1 MRHNITEYFLY
12 KQALFRL
19 FSVEFKT
26 VHRVKQYLDAKGI
39 SLNAFDKAIGAGN
52 GYFGKQLKKAG
63 SIGSDVVEKII
74 CEYPD
79 LNPSWVLT
87 GFGDMLLPLDKSTDK
102 NTRTYVD
109 RYENTVASEPESA
122 NYAPPT
128 SAKTAPAT
136 APATHYFGHPQVITV
151 NEKDEELVT
160 LVSVKAA
167 AGYLNGY
174 ADPEYIESLPTI
186 KFPGLKG
193 GSHRAF
199 EVKGQSMMPTLH
211 NSCIAI
217 ARFEESF
224 NNIKDRRI
232 YVIVT
237 KYDGIV
243 VKRVLNRIEQSGKLI
258 LLSDNQN
265 KREYPNIIME
275 ADEVLQIWY
284 LRAALGFEF
293 HEPNELY
300 NRFNDLEAQVTILQD
315 SIKKLIK

>member
-1 MRHNITEYFLY
+1 MIEVNNRFLEVYEYLLERKY
-12 KQALFRL
+12 ILSKR
-19 FSVEFKT
+19 EFMDKI
-26 VHRVKQYLDAKGI
+26 GI
-39 SLNAFDKAIGAGN
+39 SSSMFTEISKGRSNVGMKVIQNTVNEFPFI
-52 GYFGKQLKKAG
+52 
-63 SIGSDVVEKII
+63 
-74 CEYPD
+74 D
-79 LNPSWVLT
+79 LNWWIS
-87 GFGDMLLPLDKSTDK
+87 GKGEMLLSPNSIEQK
-102 NTRTYVD
+102 NSRTYKTNYTNSVF
-109 RYENTVASEPESA
+109 SEPESDKTLH
-122 NYAPPT
+122 PKKGSLLHPT
-128 SAKTAPAT
+128 LHPTNNL
-136 APATHYFGHPQVITV
+136 GHPQVITV